1 VPSLRIRSD
10 PFSFDTKTTPIRFL
24 FLSYTHPPLLHL
36 AHRSRQRARRFTR
49 SASSSVL
56 CRIAACRRFVI
67 ETINSHTRQDQHAS
81 YAAPPPPNL
90 TLFLHF
96 PTSISPLFLIEP
108 DVQQNKEEDLRGG
121 YWILDTDY
129 NNDCFEVSQLS
140 MLENEGV
147 NLEVI
152 VCVLFVSSHTILH

>member
-1 VPSLRIRSD
+1 M
-10 PFSFDTKTTPIRFL
+10 TL
-24 FLSYTHPPLLHL
+24 FLSIPKQRQSAFSFSPTPTHHYYTSLTAKDSEHDVSL
-36 AHRSRQRARRFTR
+36 AQRL
-49 SASSSVL
+49 ASFFVGN
-56 CRIAACRRFVI
+56 AACRRFVI

-90 TLFLHF
+90 TLVLHF

-108 DVQQNKEEDLRGG
+108 DVQQNKEEDLREG

-147 NLEVI
+147 NLDVI